1 MSDPTDE
8 NDIDVLLRYLDG
20 GASPWWADSVRA
32 LVAERNA
39 LREQLR
45 LCSINAVADA
55 GLPALITQR
64 DALKAR
70 VAELEKQLKFRNE
83 TYEELRWRL
92 IEKSSAQPPAASDM
106 RERLVRA
113 IWPELLRIHTEY
125 AKDPRVHGD
134 PREQARRFALIEA
147 DEMIAAMRKEEADA

>member
-1 MSDPTDE
+1 MPDLTNDND
-8 NDIDVLLRYLDG
+8 NDIDALLRFLDG

-32 LVAERNA
+32 LLAERNA
-39 LREQLR
+39 LKR
-45 LCSINAVADA
+45 
-55 GLPALITQR
+55 
-64 DALKAR
+64 R
-70 VAELEKQLKFRNE
+70 VAELSPNRCPPDVDPR
-83 TYEELRWRL
+83 ELCGDSCSDLDGEMLVAMRRGG
-92 IEKSSAQPPAASDM
+92 SHPPAASDL

-125 AKDPRVHGD
+125 AKIPGIVGD